1 MLDFVFWQQNL
12 CFLIFT
18 QTAVGASYF
27 MTYHTILKTSKDY
40 YEALEW
46 ARDIS
51 KNITNTLNEG
61 QKEPVYEVFPYR

>member
-51 KNITNTLNEG
+51 ENITNTLNEG